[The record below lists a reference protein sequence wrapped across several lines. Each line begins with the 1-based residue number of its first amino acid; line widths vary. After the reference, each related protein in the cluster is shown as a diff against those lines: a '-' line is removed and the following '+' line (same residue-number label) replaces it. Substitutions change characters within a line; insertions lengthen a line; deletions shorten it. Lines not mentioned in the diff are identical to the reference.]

1 MIGMKK
7 YKVLLI
13 VMVII
18 LMIVGL
24 VYYRNYYVKDLLLNQ
39 KPYSYEINQED
50 SSEVSVTMWL
60 GGADKM
66 VKYIFEDD
74 RAIQYHY
81 SNLSISMDNELIV
94 QAKDNI
100 ILSKN
105 EEDSKLWQDFNDW
118 LKELGISKREL
129 IRFIEK
135 YLQEYKEDSK

>member
-1 MIGMKK
+1 MKK

-13 VMVII
+13 VMAII

-74 RAIQYHY
+74 RVIQYHY

-105 EEDSKLWQDFNDW
+105 EEDSKL
-118 LKELGISKREL
+118 LKSIYKN
-129 IRFIEK
+129 IKKMVNK
-135 YLQEYKEDSK
+135 YINSILF

>member
-1 MIGMKK
+1 
-7 YKVLLI
+7 
-13 VMVII
+13 
-18 LMIVGL
+18 
-24 VYYRNYYVKDLLLNQ
+24 
-39 KPYSYEINQED
+39 
-50 SSEVSVTMWL
+50 MWL

-129 IRFIEK
+129 IKFIEK
-135 YLQEYKEDSK
+135 YLQEYKEDGK

>member
-1 MIGMKK
+1 MKK

-94 QAKDNI
+94 QAKEI
-100 ILSKN
+100 
-105 EEDSKLWQDFNDW
+105 
-118 LKELGISKREL
+118 GRAHV
-129 IRFIEK
+129 
-135 YLQEYKEDSK
+135 